1 MMFLGTN
8 KDNPKYD
15 PKYDGMCALEELNIK
30 AKITN

>member
-8 KDNPKYD
+8 KDN